1 MIIEVKIRVAAR
13 KPSVLGIAFLL
24 LWSCLFAGGG
34 LFLVRLGYR
43 TLRLATAAEAAV
55 CRVESAAVDVAS
67 DEDGTR
73 YSAEIAFTVPAAA
86 GARRATA
93 KVGGA
98 QGSRAA
104 AQEIVARYPVGHQIP
119 CWYDPWDP
127 ANATLERDESRLE
140 GLFVGA
146 VGLGFVALP
155 LLLVAW
161 HLGLLARWSE
171 AAAAARR
178 ARRRAAEASSG
189 RDLFVGYERRE
200 VEPPPPTSYGSLDA
214 LPLPPRP
221 RIAGQRLPVGIESD
235 TETTGNWP
243 IMLFALLWN
252 ALVVPSFL
260 ALLVTGQ
267 LCGVAFLSIFVAVG
281 AYLAWLALKPYTRR
295 LRRVPTLELERE
307 PLALGQPCRGIVRQP
322 GPVHLDLFRLDYVC
336 SERATYT
343 VGTDTRVETRTLC
356 EQDLL
361 LESGVQVS
369 AAEPWCRPFE
379 LTVPAHLP
387 GSFHAGHNRIEHQLR
402 VRARIPRRLDVDE
415 TFTLLV
421 LPALEESP

>member
-1 MIIEVKIRVAAR
+1 MAAN
-13 KPSVLGIAFLL
+13 KPSIPGAVFLL
-24 LWSCLFAGGG
+24 LWSCAFAGGG

-43 TLRLATAAEAAV
+43 SLRLATAAEAAV
-55 CRVESAAVDVAS
+55 CRVESAVVDVVS

-93 KVGGA
+93 KISGA

-104 AQEIVARYPVGHQIP
+104 AQAIVARYPVGHQSP

-127 ANATLERDESRLE
+127 ANATLERDPSRLE
-140 GLFVGA
+140 GILLGA

-161 HLGLLARWSE
+161 HLGLLERSRE
-171 AAAAARR
+171 AAAAAQR
-178 ARRRAAEASSG
+178 ARRRAAEAGSG

-200 VEPPPPTSYGSLDA
+200 LEPPLPASYGSLDG

-221 RIAGQRLPVGIESD
+221 RIAGQTLPVGIESD

-252 ALVVPSFL
+252 AMVVPSFV

-267 LCGVAFLSIFVAVG
+267 FCGVAFLTLFLAVG
-281 AYLAWLALKPYTRR
+281 ACLAWLALKPYTRR

-307 PLALGQPCRGIVRQP
+307 PLAPGQPCRGIVRQP
-322 GPVHLDLFRLDYVC
+322 GPIHLDLFRLDYVC
-336 SERATYT
+336 SERATYSE
-343 VGTDTRVETRTLC
+343 GTDTRVETRTLC
-356 EQDLL
+356 EQELL
-361 LESGVQVS
+361 LDSGVQVS
-369 AAEPWCRPFE
+369 ATEPWCRPFE

-387 GSFHAGHNRIEHQLR
+387 GSFHAAHNRIEHQLR
-402 VRARIPRRLDVDE
+402 VSARIPRRLDIDE

-421 LPALEESP
+421 LLALEESP